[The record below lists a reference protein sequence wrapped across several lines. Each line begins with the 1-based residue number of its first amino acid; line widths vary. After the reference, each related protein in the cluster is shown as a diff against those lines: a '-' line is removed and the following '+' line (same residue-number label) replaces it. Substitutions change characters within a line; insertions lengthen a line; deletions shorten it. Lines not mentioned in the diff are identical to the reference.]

1 MISCTR
7 RRSARYTPPVYQAL
21 LTRRYLTSKVMP
33 LLASLGVMLCV
44 AMVLIVWSVMGGFL
58 NTLLSSG
65 RTMTGDVIIAWPNVG
80 FAHYKD
86 LMKRLEADPMVEATT
101 PTIESYAMVTTPA
114 ERTELVSIRGI
125 DGPSFARV
133 TKYPDTLWW
142 RHVGQPTKKQEA
154 GQDVRAYKLSEE
166 RWNQIYS
173 NGLTLSKKNPMGE
186 DLAALVP
193 GIHVTNLNRRT
204 IHGTYEPKVAWVLRP
219 DGTVEDVDTFL
230 PLNGTLMVTVLPL
243 DSQGKIT
250 EPQSQRFP
258 VANEFMSGVFEVD
271 NRTVLLR
278 LDALQSM
285 LRMNEARRAV
295 ARPDAITTQN
305 PDGTESFNA
314 PLEYVTDPARVTH
327 VLVRGK
333 GDLGRLGAAVPL
345 RVRCEDIYAEF
356 AGVHAGDV
364 PLPMDI
370 SIMTWEDLNR
380 TMIAAVQKET
390 ALVLFI
396 FGIICLVSVFLVV
409 AIFWAMVSEKTKD
422 IGVLRSIGAARGGI
436 AWLWIR
442 YGLAIGLC
450 GSCLGVAI
458 ASLIVHYINPIHE
471 QLGRQLGL
479 VIWDPSVYYFNEI
492 PNGIDVSKAAIVFVA
507 GVLSCGIGA
516 VVPALRAAYLDPVQA
531 LRFE

>member
-1 MISCTR
+1 M
-7 RRSARYTPPVYQAL
+7 YQAL

-80 FAHYKD
+80 FAHYED
-86 LMKRLEADPMVEATT
+86 LIERLEADPLIEAAT

-133 TKYPDTLWW
+133 TQYPQTLWW
-142 RHVGQPTKKQEA
+142 KYNAKPSKKEA
-154 GQDVRAYKLSEE
+154 EGEDVRAFKLSEE
-166 RWNQIYS
+166 KWTEIYE
-173 NGLTLSKKNPMGE
+173 NGLNLSRRDPFGE
-186 DLAALVP
+186 EVAALVP

-204 IHGTYEPKVAWVLRP
+204 EFGTYEPKVAWVLRP
-219 DGTVEDVDTFL
+219 DGKVEDVDTFL

-243 DSQGKIT
+243 DSQGQIT
-250 EPQSQRFP
+250 EPESQRFP

-271 NRTVLLR
+271 NKTVLLR

-285 LRMNEARRAV
+285 LHMNQARRAV
-295 ARPDAITTQN
+295 TRPDSITTIN
-305 PDGTESFNA
+305 PDGGESFA
-314 PLEYVTDPARVTH
+314 TPTEYVIDPARVTH

-333 GDLGRLGAAVPL
+333 GNLGKLGAAVAL
-345 RVRCEDIYAEF
+345 RIRCEEIYAEF
-356 AGVHAGDV
+356 ASDHAGEV

-370 SIMTWEDLNR
+370 SIITWEDLNR

-422 IGVLRSIGAARGGI
+422 IGVLRSIGAARAGI

-450 GSCLGVAI
+450 GSSFGIAI

-479 VIWDPSVYYFNEI
+479 VIWDPRVYYFNEI
-492 PNGIDVSKAAIVFVA
+492 PNDIDLSKAIMVFVA
-507 GVLSCGIGA
+507 GVLSCGVGA
-516 VVPALRAAYLDPVQA
+516 VIPALRAAYLDPVQA

>member
-1 MISCTR
+1 M
-7 RRSARYTPPVYQAL
+7 YQAL

-58 NTLLSSG
+58 GTLLTSG

-80 FAHYKD
+80 FAHYED
-86 LMKRLEADPMVEATT
+86 LIKRLEADPMVVAAT
-101 PTIESYAMVTTPA
+101 PTIESYAMITTPA

-133 TKYPDTLWW
+133 SEYPSTLWW
-142 RHVGQPTKKQEA
+142 KYNANPTKKQIE
-154 GQDVRAYKLSEE
+154 GDDVRHFKLSKEKWDE
-166 RWNQIYS
+166 IYQ
-173 NGLTLSKKNPMGE
+173 NGLALSKRDALGA
-186 DLAALVP
+186 DGAALVP

-204 IHGTYEPKVAWVLRP
+204 EFGTYDPKVAWVLKP
-219 DGTVEDVDTFL
+219 NGQVQDIDAFL
-230 PLNGTLMVTVLPL
+230 PLSGSLMVTVLPL

-250 EPQSQRFP
+250 EPESQRFP

-271 NRTVLLR
+271 NKTVLLR

-285 LRMNEARRAV
+285 LHMDKARRAV
-295 ARPDAITTQN
+295 ARPDSIATEN
-305 PDGTESFNA
+305 GDGTESFTS
-314 PLEYVTDPARVTH
+314 PTEYVDEPARATH

-333 GDLGRLGAAVPL
+333 GDLGKLGAATPL
-345 RVRCEDIYAEF
+345 KVRCEEIYAKF
-356 AGVHAGDV
+356 AEEHAGEV
-364 PLPMDI
+364 PLPMDM
-370 SIMTWEDLNR
+370 SIITWEDLNG

-390 ALVLFI
+390 SLVLFI

-422 IGVLRSIGAARGGI
+422 IGVLRSIGAARAGI

-450 GSCLGVAI
+450 GSTFGVAI
-458 ASLIVHYINPIHE
+458 ATLIVHYINPIHE
-471 QLGRQLGL
+471 QLGKQLGL
-479 VIWDPSVYYFNEI
+479 VIWDPRIYYFNVI
-492 PNGIDVSKAAIVFVA
+492 PNHMDPYKAVIVFLA
-507 GVLSCGIGA
+507 GVLSCGVGA
-516 VVPALRAAYLDPVQA
+516 VIPALRAAYLDPVQA